1 MYLSWVWR
9 RRPRRPTAA
18 DQARAEALVK
28 VEALGMMGGKA
39 PELRLTPAVRM
50 PRNPRPA
57 ITYEPD
63 E

>member
-1 MYLSWVWR
+1 MFLSWVWR
-9 RRPRRPTAA
+9 RRPRPTAA
-18 DQARAEALVK
+18 DRARAEALVK
-28 VEALGMMGGKA
+28 VEALGMIGGKA
-39 PELRLTPAVRM
+39 PELRLTPVVRM